1 MPEKDIHEG
10 HRQRVK
16 SRFLSEG
23 LDKFA
28 PHNILELL
36 LFFGIPRMDTNEIA
50 HALLNRFG
58 SISEVL
64 DAPYEELIR
73 IKGISEN
80 AATLLKLIPTL
91 ARVYIEDSRLEKP
104 VLKSPQELG
113 EYFVDRFIG
122 RTNEVVF
129 LLCLDSALKAVHCE
143 LLTEGSLTSS
153 NIDVR
158 KIAECVIRHN
168 VNRVA
173 LAHNHPRGLAVPS
186 NNDVIVTTDLRG
198 ALSQLQVELV
208 DHIIVA
214 GGDYYSILEHYPNL

>member
-1 MPEKDIHEG
+1 MPEKDIHDG

-16 SRFLSEG
+16 SRFLNEG

-36 LFFGIPRMDTNEIA
+36 LFFGIPRADTNETA
-50 HALLNRFG
+50 HTLLDRFG

-64 DAPYEELIR
+64 DAPYEELVK

-80 AATLLKLIPTL
+80 AATLIKLIPGL
-91 ARVYIEDSRLEKP
+91 ARIYIEDSRAEKP
-104 VLKSPQELG
+104 VLKSSQKLG
-113 EYFVDRFIG
+113 EYFIDRFIG

-129 LLCLDSALKAVHCE
+129 LLCLDSALQAVHCE
-143 LLTEGSLTSS
+143 LLTEGTLVSS
-153 NIDVR
+153 NINVR

-168 VNRVA
+168 VSRVA

-186 NNDVIVTTDLRG
+186 NNDIIMTADLRS

-214 GGDYYSILEHYPNL
+214 GGDYYSIIEHYPNL